1 MLPLSATKILAPPLS
16 RTSTAV
22 GQFSDRLPL
31 PLALLFIR
39 FNRHSKKNYRL
50 AHDEER

>member
-1 MLPLSATKILAPPLS
+1 MLPLSATKIFAPPLS
-16 RTSTAV
+16 RTSTTD

-31 PLALLFIR
+31 PLASLFIR